1 MKKLSFFVLAVLIC
15 LTSLFSNGV
24 YEKAYDEFWEILDD
38 YYPQIEVAA
47 KEGLDL
53 DAIKKR
59 RKRTSKEYQ

>member
-38 YYPQIEVAA
+38 YYPQIEVAE
-47 KEGLDL
+47 K
-53 DAIKKR
+53 
-59 RKRTSKEYQ
+59 